1 MSTPRGTR
9 PPTGAT
15 PVQGRPADGAGGT
28 SSGRPTSRTLRV
40 RRVVALVLL
49 AVIVVG
55 VVMLVKA
62 AIAFGTGLLA
72 DEPHGKVAPPPPQAV
87 ATGGYKKCEVKDLT
101 LGLTVSKAS
110 YADGENPSF
119 SLTLTH
125 VGRRPCFV
133 DASPASLELVVTSG
147 EDRIWSSV
155 DCPPAK
161 KVLLM
166 APGDAYP
173 QTVDWARVRSA
184 AECPADLPAPG
195 AGDYSAVVASTEVAG
210 LTSAPVVFTLL
221 APPPPP
227 VETPPATEAPVDGA
241 VPPADGAVPPAEGDP
256 AATGETA
263 PDDGTAP
270 ADGAVPPADGAT
282 P

>member
-15 PVQGRPADGAGGT
+15 PVPGRPGAGSGGA

-40 RRVVALVLL
+40 RRILALVLL

-62 AIAFGTGLLA
+62 AIAFGSGLLA
-72 DEPHGKVAPPPPQAV
+72 DAPEGKVAPPPPQEAAV
-87 ATGGYKKCEVKDLT
+87 GGYKKCEVKDLT
-101 LGLTVSKAS
+101 LGLTASKSA

-119 SLTLTH
+119 ALTLTH

-133 DASPASLELVVTSG
+133 DSSPASLELVVTSG
-147 EDRIWSSV
+147 QDRIWSSV

-173 QTVDWARVRSA
+173 QTVDWARARSA

-195 AGDYSAVVASTEVAG
+195 AGDYSAVVTSTEVSG
-210 LTSAPVVFTLL
+210 LASAPVVFTLQ

-227 VETPPATEAPVDGA
+227 VETPPATEAP
-241 VPPADGAVPPAEGDP
+241 ADGTVPPAEGDA
-256 AATGETA
+256 AATDE
-263 PDDGTAP
+263 TAP
-270 ADGAVPPADGAT
+270 ADGAVPPADGAETTTDGAT